1 MSQIWR
7 KGIGKSRRWE
17 GGGEGR
23 RPGCMDTPSACK
35 VSTWWAGMWMVG
47 LSHHYRERGFR
58 GEDSQ
63 PKCIEV
69 KAAILSG
76 IKDTHIE
83 GKADVST
90 ANISK
95 MKAIKPEKE
104 NIFFLIFWWI
114 VFFIFRSY
122 FLSFI
127 CGFCVNLVTFK
138 YLTVVL
144 NGFFFFEYWYSLV
157 FRISN
162 VKFKKINQ
170 CTANR

>member
-1 MSQIWR
+1 
-7 KGIGKSRRWE
+7 
-17 GGGEGR
+17 
-23 RPGCMDTPSACK
+23 
-35 VSTWWAGMWMVG
+35 MVG

-95 MKAIKPEKE
+95 MKAIKPAKE
-104 NIFFLIFWWI
+104 NIFF
-114 VFFIFRSY
+114 
-122 FLSFI
+122 
-127 CGFCVNLVTFK
+127 
-138 YLTVVL
+138 
-144 NGFFFFEYWYSLV
+144 
-157 FRISN
+157 
-162 VKFKKINQ
+162 
-170 CTANR
+170 